1 MDFDYLQPAAIDLNG
16 QFRGKRVLGDQ
27 MGKIETGALRMPL
40 SALNVDI
47 TGADIEGSPL
57 VFDSGDQDGLLK
69 PTGRGPVPMPWLAS
83 KTALVPLTMWHD
95 AATPFDGDPVHALD
109 RVLAPIEARGWAVMT
124 GAELE
129 FTLVDDRGGALTP
142 PLVPGTDRSIRTGEV
157 LGTAPIEAFDR
168 FFKDIAEGAAAM
180 GLPIASITSESGL
193 GQFEVTLDPS
203 PARQTCEN
211 IQLFKA
217 LARGTARNHA
227 AAATFMA
234 KPYADDAGNG
244 LHLHVSVVGPEGNI
258 FDDGGADGTDLLRQG
273 VAGVLES
280 MADATLIFAPHSN
293 SYARFE
299 AGNHAPLGALWG
311 YDNRTVAVRIPY
323 GTPKTRRFEHRVA
336 GGDTNPYLIM
346 AAILGGM
353 MRGID
358 AEMTPPAP
366 VTGNAYNVEAPQLA
380 ASWEAAMAQ
389 FENSRAMAA
398 IFTDGLRDNFIR
410 TKRQELALFSARAAP
425 DWQLLLET
433 V

>member
-1 MDFDYLQPAAIDLNG
+1 MDFDTLQPAAIDLNG

-27 MGKIETGALRMPL
+27 MGKIAKGALRMPL

-57 VFDSGDQDGLLK
+57 VFESGDQDGLLK
-69 PTGRGPVPMPWLAS
+69 PTARGPVPMPWLAS
-83 KTALVPLTMWHD
+83 NTALVPLTMWQGES
-95 AATPFDGDPVHALD
+95 TPFDGDPVHALD
-109 RVLAPIEARGWAVMT
+109 RVLAPIEARGWEVMT

-142 PLVPGTDRSIRTGEV
+142 PLVPGTDRRIGAGEV
-157 LGTAPIEAFDR
+157 LGTAPIDAFDR
-168 FFKDIAEGAAAM
+168 FFKDITEGAAAM
-180 GLPIASITSESGL
+180 GIPIASITSESGL
-193 GQFEVTLDPS
+193 GQFEVTLDPC

-211 IQLFKA
+211 ILLFKA
-217 LARGTARNHA
+217 LARGTARNHGS
-227 AAATFMA
+227 AATFMA
-234 KPYADDAGNG
+234 KPYPDDAGNG
-244 LHLHVSVVGPEGNI
+244 LHLHVSVVGPEGNV
-258 FDDGGADGTDLLRQG
+258 FDDRGDEGTDLLRQG

-280 MADATLIFAPHSN
+280 MSDATLIFAPHAN
-293 SYARFE
+293 SYARFV

-323 GTPKTRRFEHRVA
+323 GSPKTRRFEHRVA

-353 MRGID
+353 MRGIE
-358 AEMTPPAP
+358 AKMTPPAH
-366 VTGNAYNVEAPQLA
+366 VTGNAYDVEAPQLA
-380 ASWEAAMAQ
+380 ATWADAIER
-389 FENSRAMAA
+389 FESSEAMAA
-398 IFTDGLRDNFIR
+398 IFSEGLRDNFLR
-410 TKRQELALFSARAAP
+410 TKKQELALFAARTQP